1 MLNELLFICTDK
13 VTAYVQVQNKS
24 TQWVVFYF
32 SRKKVKLFFKDC
44 FIYNSFCIHIC
55 YTLHPIHCL
64 RYGVVSAAAL
74 SDAFYYTSQFTELPK
89 EEREKESKC
98 AFECC
103 PVMCCT
109 ICWYHIRHVVILAN
123 GSNIKDRTLHY
134 RFQVLVWNS
143 SSTKWNDFCQLS
155 VHRNPKKDNGA
166 RWRLKCHY

>member
-1 MLNELLFICTDK
+1 MNFCSSALTKLQHMCRYSKLNLDK
-13 VTAYVQVQNKS
+13 IKALSEQSS
-24 TQWVVFYF
+24 TSVE
-32 SRKKVKLFFKDC
+32 KKVKLFFKDC

-134 RFQVLVWNS
+134 RFQVLV
-143 SSTKWNDFCQLS
+143 
-155 VHRNPKKDNGA
+155 
-166 RWRLKCHY
+166 